1 MVIEDLVKTVL
12 SELREITK
20 TETVVG
26 EPIKVGKTTILPVSR
41 ISVGFGVGGGRSDK
55 KSGMGEGTGGGVSIE
70 PLAFFVVRDE
80 KVELVT
86 IKKEDI
92 GLGKVID
99 LVPQIVEKVKNFK
112 EKRGRSS
119 QKKEKDGK

>member
-55 KSGMGEGTGGGVSIE
+55 KSGMG
-70 PLAFFVVRDE
+70 
-80 KVELVT
+80 
-86 IKKEDI
+86 
-92 GLGKVID
+92 
-99 LVPQIVEKVKNFK
+99 
-112 EKRGRSS
+112 GR
-119 QKKEKDGK
+119 K